1 MPITSEAVHFAFAVP
16 CHNEV
21 ANIGAL
27 LKILSSVTFQ
37 GAHAEKIVVVSD
49 ASTDG
54 TNDLVIEAARTSLVP
69 IQLITRSRLLGKCS
83 AINRCF
89 QELPHVAVVVLVSAD
104 VIPSD
109 DCIPKLLAAFRDPA
123 VGVAGGRPL
132 PSGDD
137 SFWAVRV
144 TKILWSV
151 HHFIASECPKTTEIT
166 AFRNLGFVLN
176 EASLVDEA
184 EIEYAI
190 VARGLRV
197 AYVAEALVHTPS
209 PLTIRDYMKQRI
221 RVTLGH
227 LLLRQRSGFAIGSLS
242 TGTRIKAVLRVIRAD
257 SSGWPA
263 LALGIILELAV
274 YLAAKAR
281 TYTRPVRSG
290 AWEPIRSTKRVVEKA
305 PPAGPLGLT

>member
-1 MPITSEAVHFAFAVP
+1 MPMTSDAQRYAFAVP

-49 ASTDG
+49 ASIDG
-54 TNDLVIEAARTSLVP
+54 TDDVVSEAARTSLVP

-83 AINRCF
+83 AINRCL
-89 QELPHVAVVVLVSAD
+89 QELPHVDIIVLVSAD
-104 VIPSD
+104 VIPAD
-109 DCIPKLLAAFRDPA
+109 DCIAKLLATFRDPGL
-123 VGVAGGRPL
+123 GVAGGRPL

-151 HHFIASECPKTTEIT
+151 HHVIASDCPKTTEIT
-166 AFRNLGFVLN
+166 AFRNVGFVLN

-184 EIEYAI
+184 EIEHAI
-190 VARGLRV
+190 VARGFRV

-221 RVTLGH
+221 RVTRGH
-227 LLLRQRSGFAIGSLS
+227 ILLRHRSGFAISSLS
-242 TGTRIKAVLRVIRAD
+242 IRTRVKAVLRVVRAD
-257 SSGWPA
+257 SSDWLA
-263 LALGIILELAV
+263 LALGVILEMAI
-274 YLAAKAR
+274 YLAANVQ

-290 AWEPIRSTKRVVEKA
+290 AWEPIKSTKRVVEKA
-305 PPAGPLGLT
+305 PPGGPLNLT

>member
-1 MPITSEAVHFAFAVP
+1 MTSEAVHFAFAVP

-21 ANIGAL
+21 ANIGTL

-83 AINRCF
+83 AINRCL

-197 AYVAEALVHTPS
+197 AYVPEAIVHTPS

-227 LLLRQRSGFAIGSLS
+227 LLLRQRTGFAIGSLS
-242 TGTRIKAVLRVIRAD
+242 AGTRIKAVLRVIRAD

-274 YLAAKAR
+274 YLTAKAR

>member
-1 MPITSEAVHFAFAVP
+1 M
-16 CHNEV
+16 
-21 ANIGAL
+21 
-27 LKILSSVTFQ
+27 
-37 GAHAEKIVVVSD
+37 
-49 ASTDG
+49 
-54 TNDLVIEAARTSLVP
+54 
-69 IQLITRSRLLGKCS
+69 
-83 AINRCF
+83 
-89 QELPHVAVVVLVSAD
+89 
-104 VIPSD
+104 
-109 DCIPKLLAAFRDPA
+109 
-123 VGVAGGRPL
+123 

-197 AYVAEALVHTPS
+197 AYVPEAIVHTPS